1 MSSIDA
7 KTYRPHTGSLPAQVL
22 AFFKHHPEE
31 ELHISDITI
40 KFDVPTASVHAALK
54 DAVSSDL
61 LKRNNSLYSAGVSI
75 GETLAVVVSS
85 PRLLPVPKTG
95 PRGYN
100 SPRLNLDMA
109 ALIVET
115 DVPVIPVN
123 GVKGESKWEPLFNKF
138 TEAGQ
143 SIAVPGKVK
152 AALAAAI
159 GIRNKLGKGKFR
171 VAMTGADVARVWRIE

>member
-7 KTYRPHTGSLPAQVL
+7 KTYRPHTGSLPGRVL

-61 LKRNNSLYSAGVSI
+61 LKRNNSLYSAGACI
-75 GETLAVVVSS
+75 GDAPNTVASS
-85 PRLLPVPKTG
+85 SYLSAVPKTG

-123 GVKGESKWEPLFNKF
+123 GVKGESKWEPLFSKF